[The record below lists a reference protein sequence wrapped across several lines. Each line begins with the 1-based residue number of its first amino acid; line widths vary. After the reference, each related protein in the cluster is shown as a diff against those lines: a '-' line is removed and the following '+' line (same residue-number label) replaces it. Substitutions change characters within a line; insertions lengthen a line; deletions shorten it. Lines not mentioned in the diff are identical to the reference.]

1 MPPIPELEEIRKKQI
16 LEAGLKTLTRK
27 GIATVTLDDVC
38 KEAGLSKGGMVHYYK
53 SKQILFMAVF
63 EEFFRRIF
71 QQSVDTMESYDTPM
85 DKLLSFGWLYDWENE
100 DTAWGYPLILNLMFL
115 SAHDEEYRDMLRGW
129 IGKWVTLLGEALELG
144 IKQEIF
150 LPMDVI
156 QTAQSLS
163 AVFQGVGT
171 RWFLAR
177 ETHSSDWAV
186 TTFNNAIKG
195 ILSPYMK
202 STKG

>member
-115 SAHDEEYRDMLRGW
+115 SAHDEQYRDMLRGW